1 MRYLIKIL
9 LILQFG
15 FVKFWFFL
23 GMNVFIMKYY
33 VVDVQSIV
41 NFVLVNYYVV
51 LYLGKYRIN
60 FVNLLCQEY

>member
-23 GMNVFIMKYY
+23 GMNVFMMKYY

-60 FVNLLCQEY
+60 FVSLLCQEY